1 MSRFQIASQTV
12 QEALATGRIGTPV
25 AVRVIAHLTSDHG
38 RVERLA
44 ARVLES
50 VAGWLGGDAPRRLTA
65 LGSVETG
72 QISTLVQLDGGQS
85 ALISAGS
92 CSMGPPLLEITVWG
106 NRGVLAW
113 EDADRV
119 AAADE
124 ETDDDPLSE
133 SARQWLDRIHRSLR
147 SGRTLQASTEPQSQ
161 RHIEKPLRPL
171 APPYGVLLVAGDH
184 THQPNYS
191 EALAADPRCRLIGVT
206 DEAQLTERR
215 PQLNQQFADRLGI
228 PLLPD
233 LQQAFHRDDVHI
245 VSVCA
250 EPARRGRILIE
261 AARAGKHLY
270 LDKPLAGSLSDA
282 DAIVSAVGEAG
293 VVSHMWSLVGADCT
307 QQARAAIRAGRL
319 GDPVALH
326 LDMCFAKG
334 YSGTATLGRPRQET
348 AVPTQYELPD
358 SKRELTNV
366 GVYPLVAILWL
377 LGRKIR
383 RACATTGN
391 YFFREHQQ
399 NDMEDFGQMLLE
411 LEGGVVAS
419 LSAGRTGWR
428 SHPGQGL
435 NRVCVVGSQQS
446 AGFDQSRPRVAVWAD
461 TPSWNAP
468 PRNPADPMGM
478 WKPPQLDR
486 FAAEPKLDW
495 ITPPAD
501 LSNADA
507 RYFLDCI
514 QHGRKSEIPASL
526 AAAATEA
533 LLAAYRSAAD
543 GGLVNLPLA
552 RT

>member
-1 MSRFQIASQTV
+1 
-12 QEALATGRIGTPV
+12 
-25 AVRVIAHLTSDHG
+25 
-38 RVERLA
+38 
-44 ARVLES
+44 
-50 VAGWLGGDAPRRLTA
+50 
-65 LGSVETG
+65 
-72 QISTLVQLDGGQS
+72 
-85 ALISAGS
+85 
-92 CSMGPPLLEITVWG
+92 
-106 NRGVLAW
+106 
-113 EDADRV
+113 
-119 AAADE
+119 
-124 ETDDDPLSE
+124 
-133 SARQWLDRIHRSLR
+133 
-147 SGRTLQASTEPQSQ
+147 
-161 RHIEKPLRPL
+161 
-171 APPYGVLLVAGDH
+171 VLLVAGDH

-215 PQLNQQFADRLGI
+215 RQLNQQFADRLGI

-233 LQQAFHRDDVHI
+233 LQQALRRDDVHI

-282 DAIVSAVGEAG
+282 DAIVSAVAQAG

-383 RACATTGN
+383 RVCAATGN

-411 LEGGVVAS
+411 LEGGIVAS

-428 SHPGQGL
+428 SHPGFGL
-435 NRVCVVGSQQS
+435 NRICVVGSQQS

-461 TPSWNAP
+461 ASSWNAP

-478 WKPPQLDR
+478 WKPAQVDR

-495 ITPPAD
+495 IMPPAD

-514 QHGRKSEIPASL
+514 QHGRQSEIPASL